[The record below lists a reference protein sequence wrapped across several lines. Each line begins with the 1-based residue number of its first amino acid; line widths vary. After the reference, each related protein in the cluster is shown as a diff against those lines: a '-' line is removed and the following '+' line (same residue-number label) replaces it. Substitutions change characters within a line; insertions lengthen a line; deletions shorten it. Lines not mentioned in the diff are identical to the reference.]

1 MVIHQSECVLGK
13 SVSLLGSN
21 TAGLCIIDESFLKAS
36 MVCLP
41 DEHYSADCNNANNR
55 NNNSPR

>member
-1 MVIHQSECVLGK
+1 
-13 SVSLLGSN
+13 LLGSN